1 MSVIAAEI
9 PPYRIRESK
18 RARRARI
25 QVSPMGEVEVV
36 VPRGFNQSLIPGFM
50 NGHRQWLARTLA
62 RNQASRPAELDAAV
76 PAGMHLAASG
86 QSYELSYRQGGR
98 SAVRVVDGGLVV
110 TLSSRTNLHE
120 LLQRWLSGQARSWL
134 GSKLDELAAW
144 SGLEFGR
151 LSIRGQRSR
160 WGSCSSSGDIS
171 LNRALM
177 FLPADMAEY
186 VLIHEL
192 CHTRHM
198 NHSRKFWALV
208 AELQPDYRQ
217 LDRRLRQGWQHVPRW
232 AVARSGESG
241 TGFLVE

>member
-1 MSVIAAEI
+1 MFVTAAEL

-36 VPRGFNQSLIPGFM
+36 VPRGFNQSLIPGIM

-62 RNQASRPAELDAAV
+62 RNQAGRPAELDAVV
-76 PAGMHLAASG
+76 PAGIHLAASG
-86 QSYELSYRQGGR
+86 HSYDLTYRQGGR
-98 SAVRVVDGGLVV
+98 GAVQAVDDSLVV
-110 TLSSRTNLHE
+110 TLSSRTNLHQQ
-120 LLQRWLSGQARSWL
+120 LQRWLSGEARSWL
-134 GSKLDELAAW
+134 GNRLDELAAW
-144 SGLEFGR
+144 SGLAFGR
-151 LSIRGQRSR
+151 LSVRGQRSR

-177 FLPADMAEY
+177 FLPAELADY

-198 NHSRKFWALV
+198 NHSRKFWGLV

-232 AVARSGESG
+232 AVARNGEPG
-241 TGFLVE
+241 TGFVVE